1 MFKKLGVFALIL
13 GAAGASFVPA
23 TAFAQDG
30 YGYYGGDRS
39 YYHNDRDYNRHERRE
54 WREHERQERRAAEW
68 REHEWREHEWR
79 EHQRREHW
87 REDRRYYRDGDRP
100 SAYFYYGYGR

>member
-39 YYHNDRDYNRHERRE
+39 YYGNDRDYDRHERREWREHERRE

-68 REHEWREHEWR
+68 REHEWREH
-79 EHQRREHW
+79 RRENRW
-87 REDRRYYRDGDRP
+87 YYRDGDRP
-100 SAYFYYGYGR
+100 SAYFYYGFGR